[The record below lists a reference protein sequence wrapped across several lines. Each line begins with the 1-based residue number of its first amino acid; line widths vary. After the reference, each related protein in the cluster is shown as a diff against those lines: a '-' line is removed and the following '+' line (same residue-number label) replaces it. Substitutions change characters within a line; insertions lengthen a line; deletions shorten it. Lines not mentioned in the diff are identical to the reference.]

1 MEAKEAN
8 IGQWILFQNEPYQI
22 KRKEN
27 VAFGT
32 HSHSKTKLFL
42 KPLSKGG
49 VKEAIFSHTDRL
61 EEVEIVKKTG
71 NVIAKLQ
78 NKVQIMDTV
87 SYETF
92 DADVDKELLNT
103 IKEGDEVIFINYNG
117 VKVLEK
123 K

>member
-8 IGQWILFQNEPYQI
+8 IGQWIIHQNEPHQI

-27 VAFGT
+27 VAYGT

-42 KPLSKGG
+42 KPLSKGNI
-49 VKEAIFSHTDRL
+49 KELVCAHTERL
-61 EEVEIVKKTG
+61 EEVDIIRKTG
-71 NVIAKLQ
+71 SVIAKLQ
-78 NKVQIMDTV
+78 DKIQIMDPV

-92 DADVDKELLNT
+92 DAELDKELLSEV
-103 IKEGDEVIFINYNG
+103 KEGDNVIFVDFNG
-117 VKVLEK
+117 IKVLEK

>member
-61 EEVEIVKKTG
+61 EEVEIVKKTE